1 MAPTST
7 LSSLARVHSLHARLA
22 ALCERN
28 ASLTLLRPVPTGNF
42 CFLFQRDEIGLL
54 KPCGGDEQPPYAY
67 IFHDLTDG
75 CKPL

>member
-1 MAPTST
+1 
-7 LSSLARVHSLHARLA
+7 
-22 ALCERN
+22 
-28 ASLTLLRPVPTGNF
+28 VPTGNF

-67 IFHDLTDG
+67 VFHDLTGG